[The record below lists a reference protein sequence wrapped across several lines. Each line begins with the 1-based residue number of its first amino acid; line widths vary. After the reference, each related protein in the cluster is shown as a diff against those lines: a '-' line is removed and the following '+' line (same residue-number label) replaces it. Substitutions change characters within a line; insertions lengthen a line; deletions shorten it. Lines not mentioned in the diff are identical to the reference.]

1 MMSPDPALRPSV
13 DDIFKLEWFASV
25 VDVSEKEKCGMIS
38 NLQDQLSFAQDRIA
52 KLELE
57 NMMLRAQL
65 MDLDRQ

>member
-1 MMSPDPALRPSV
+1 V

-25 VDVSEKEKCGMIS
+25 VDIKEKDKSGMIS
-38 NLQDQLSFAQDRIA
+38 NLQDQLSYAQDRIA

-65 MDLDRQ
+65 MDMGRQ